1 MELPRLTAEEM
12 GLTNRVL
19 VTEGKLQAISL
30 VEIKWV
36 IVKDLDVHLP
46 FLQIVAF
53 DDCNSRWDMLLH
65 LEGQRSEKRVHR

>member
-1 MELPRLTAEEM
+1 M

-30 VEIKWV
+30 VEIKW
-36 IVKDLDVHLP
+36 ILVKDLDVHLP
-46 FLQIVAF
+46 FLQIVTF

-65 LEGQRSEKRVHR
+65 L